1 MPTANPSPVPT
12 VAAPTDAD
20 FSGLWIPLVTPFC
33 GDTRAVDHAALKRLL
48 AHYRPTGIAGYVV
61 CGSTGEAAALGQD
74 EQWEVLDT
82 VLEHADGLPVVM
94 GFSGYNLNQ
103 ALAFVHKANG
113 LPLAGLLVAAPHY
126 IRPSQDGL
134 LSWFEGIAHASA
146 KPLILYDIP
155 YRTGV
160 ALSLSTLR
168 RLGQHPNI
176 RAIKDC
182 GGDAGKTQQ
191 LIADGALQVLA
202 GEDMQIFG
210 TVACGGC
217 GAIAASA
224 HLRTADFAA
233 VIRCVQEGKLA
244 EARRL
249 WAPLVPLVSTLFEQ
263 PNPACIK
270 SALAQ
275 AGLLENRLRE
285 PMQEASRPFDM
296 GLLNWRLPG

>member
-1 MPTANPSPVPT
+1 MPTANPSPAPTMAT
-12 VAAPTDAD
+12 VAPLADAD

-33 GDTRAVDHAALKRLL
+33 ADTGAVDHAALKRLL

-61 CGSTGEAAALGQD
+61 CGSTGEAAALGKN
-74 EQWEVLDT
+74 EQWDVLNT

-94 GFSGYNLNQ
+94 GYSGYNLVE
-103 ALAFVHKANG
+103 ALAFVHHANT

-134 LSWFEGIAHASA
+134 LCWFEGIANASA
-146 KPLILYDIP
+146 NPIILYDIP

-160 ALSLSTLR
+160 ELSLSTLR
-168 RLGQHPNI
+168 RLGQHPQI

-210 TVACGGC
+210 TLAAGGS
-217 GAIAASA
+217 GAISASA
-224 HLRTADFAA
+224 HLRTDDFAA
-233 VIRCVQEGKLA
+233 VVRLLQAGQLA
-244 EARRL
+244 QARRL
-249 WAPLVPLVSTLFEQ
+249 WAPLVPLISALFAE
-263 PNPACIK
+263 PNPACTK

-275 AGLLENRLRE
+275 VGLLENRLRE
-285 PMQEASRPFDM
+285 PMQKASRPFDM
-296 GLLNWRLPG
+296 RLLG